1 MAADAIARQYDVD
14 KNRMI
19 LTCEGDKGGYRP
31 GTITFYSKKG
41 KTVDLRK
48 MEESLRATRLSGG
61 TAMSV
66 DSLEITAA
74 GEVVLDAGNMVLKVS
89 GTTEVFVLKEAG
101 AKDGKKTAFVRLREA
116 MAAGAKVVSVTGNV
130 EGWNGRFHAVLAN
143 LAKQPADAQ
152 MALLV
157 TDFETSK

>member
-14 KNRMI
+14 KNRVI

-31 GTITFYSKKG
+31 GTISFYPKRG

-74 GEVVLDAGNMVLKVS
+74 GEVVLDAGNLVLKVS
-89 GTTEVFVLKEAG
+89 GTTEVFVLKE
-101 AKDGKKTAFVRLREA
+101 
-116 MAAGAKVVSVTGNV
+116 
-130 EGWNGRFHAVLAN
+130 
-143 LAKQPADAQ
+143 
-152 MALLV
+152 
-157 TDFETSK
+157 